1 VLFAFKAV
9 GKREDW
15 ADMDRESEGKGR
27 IKRKKGEKEKDIC
40 EKWRFYPSLSFSLS
54 LSLSLSTPDPTVLS
68 SRHRNFLWHPFVAAL
83 ARLLL
88 KPAALRCNYD
98 VSGGSSKVRFQRQLK
113 DGLKMSKE
121 TAWQLH

>member
-1 VLFAFKAV
+1 V
-9 GKREDW
+9 
-15 ADMDRESEGKGR
+15 EGKGR

-40 EKWRFYPSLSFSLS
+40 EKWHFYPSLSFS

-113 DGLKMSKE
+113 DGLKMSEE